1 MNKTVISFAAITGLL
16 GLAFVTRMDIS
27 ILLPV
32 GVVLIIIS
40 GVLIFISLNAWEKKA
55 EAERKALVERLSPD
69 DMKTT
74 LADALVMISN
84 NLQTLNETMK
94 SHSEY
99 LLEQTNENRQSI
111 VQIYEL
117 LNQIPRCLEQNSEQ
131 VCKGVAVTADRMHV
145 EFESVSKHLI
155 ADIQTY
161 TETFFEKQQD
171 MSVTIIS
178 KLVEITSAI
187 VEVLDDTS
195 NSIKESSEALLNR
208 ADDSVD
214 SIKSTMKSTN
224 GAIKDLIISLER
236 FGIKNAEIMNKAS
249 DGYKKFEI
257 IMNKSLEQMSTIS
270 KQDYDLLKELV
281 K

>member
-1 MNKTVISFAAITGLL
+1 MNKTAISFATITGLL
-16 GLAFVTRMDIS
+16 GLAFVTRVDIS
-27 ILLPV
+27 MLLPV

-55 EAERKALVERLSPD
+55 EAEREALVERLSPD

-84 NLQTLNETMK
+84 NLQTLNETVK

-111 VQIYEL
+111 VEIYEL

-145 EFESVSKHLI
+145 EFESVSNHLI

-171 MSVTIIS
+171 MSVKIIS
-178 KLVEITSAI
+178 KLEEITSTI
-187 VEVLDDTS
+187 VDLLDDTS
-195 NSIKESSEALLNR
+195 NSIKDTSESLLDR
-208 ADDSVD
+208 ADDSLD
-214 SIKSTMKSTN
+214 NIKSTMKSTN
-224 GAIKDLIISLER
+224 GAIKDLIVSLER
-236 FGIKNAEIMNKAS
+236 FGIQNAEIMNKAS
-249 DGYKKFEI
+249 DGYKQFEVT
-257 IMNKSLEQMSTIS
+257 MNKSLEQMSAIS